1 MHNTN
6 LTAATI
12 ACAALLLIAPAHAI
26 NKCRTPDGKTIFQ
39 DAPCAPGQGG
49 KIEVRPASGY
59 AQPTAATVTSAAVTT
74 TTTTPAKP
82 QTEAQRIDAQAE
94 VLRKENRLHTLQVR
108 AIPDA
113 RAAVDRQKLRC
124 DGDMAELKNKKQ
136 LATNNLAGA
145 TWEQSISSEMAATAT
160 RCDTESRTLTKELD
174 TLLQEQEAIKKAIG
188 K

>member
-1 MHNTN
+1 MNRSH
-6 LTAATI
+6 LSLATI
-12 ACAALLLIAPAHAI
+12 ALTALFLIAPAHAI
-26 NKCRTPDGKTIFQ
+26 NKCRTPDGKIAFQ

-49 KIEVRPASGY
+49 KIDVRPASGY
-59 AQPTAATVTSAAVTT
+59 SQATNTSATS
-74 TTTTPAKP
+74 TTTPAATRL

-108 AIPDA
+108 SIPDA

-124 DGDMAELKNKKQ
+124 DGELIELKNKKQ

>member
-1 MHNTN
+1 MHKTDFRH
-6 LTAATI
+6 ATI
-12 ACAALLLIAPAHAI
+12 ALAAMFLIAPAHAI
-26 NKCRTPDGKTIFQ
+26 NKCRTPDGKIAFQ
-39 DAPCAPGQGG
+39 DAPCASGQGG
-49 KIEVRPASGY
+49 KIDVKPASGY
-59 AQPTAATVTSAAVTT
+59 SQAINTN
-74 TTTTPAKP
+74 TTTPPTTKP

-124 DGDMAELKNKKQ
+124 DGELIELKNKKQ

-160 RCDTESRTLTKELD
+160 RCDTEIRTLTKDLD

>member
-1 MHNTN
+1 MHNTH

-12 ACAALLLIAPAHAI
+12 AFTALFLIAPAHAI
-26 NKCRTPDGKTIFQ
+26 NKCRTPDGKTAFQ

-49 KIEVRPASGY
+49 KIDVKPASGY
-59 AQPTAATVTSAAVTT
+59 SQATNTSATSTT
-74 TTTTPAKP
+74 APPTTRP

-94 VLRKENRLHTLQVR
+94 ALRKENRLHTLQVR

-124 DGDMAELKNKKQ
+124 DGELIELKNKKQ
-136 LATNNLAGA
+136 LASNNLAGA

-174 TLLQEQEAIKKAIG
+174 TLLREQTEIKTAIG